1 MCNINPIRTEADFAA
16 AEARLYAL
24 RNAAP
29 GTPDGNEC
37 ELLADLVELYD
48 NRHHPIAPP
57 EPDLEADIQFWM
69 DRQGRTPQQVNAL
82 LGPGWD
88 IAAVMTGKQVIT
100 IPMARELHERLEIR
114 PASLLQAMFARMPAA
129 AA

>member
-1 MCNINPIRTEADFAA
+1 MCNINPILTEADFVA

-29 GTPDGNEC
+29 GTPDGDEC

-48 NRHHPIAPP
+48 NRHYPISPP

-82 LGPGWD
+82 LGPGCD
-88 IAAVMTGKQVIT
+88 IAAVMAGKQAIT

-114 PASLLQAMFARMPAA
+114 PESLLQAMFARMPAA
-129 AA
+129 A